1 MLIILE
7 YKFNKF
13 LLLILVPRNEMG
25 KIVFYYT
32 LLSPP
37 SRAVLLTGKALG
49 IEFDLKNVDLI
60 KGEHLSDEFKKVI

>member
-1 MLIILE
+1 MIDKVL
-7 YKFNKF
+7 
-13 LLLILVPRNEMG
+13 PRIEMG
-25 KIVFYYT
+25 KIVLYYT

-60 KGEHLSDEFKKVI
+60 KGEHLSEEFKKVN